1 MTAHPGGTQH
11 QGSSKPGYVVAP
23 WSLHWRGLD
32 VDELAR
38 TESTFALSNGHLGMR
53 GNLEEGEPRG
63 MPGTYLNGFFES
75 RPIPYDEGGYG
86 YPEAGQTT
94 VNVTDGKIIR
104 LLVDDEPVDLRYG
117 STTAHERVLDFRSG
131 TLRRSTDWTSPT
143 GRRVRITSERLVSFT
158 QRAVAAIRYE
168 VQPLDEPLQLV
179 VQSDLLANEPLN
191 ADNDIDLRKLDPRL
205 GVDLQRPL
213 VSDFADA
220 EGYGAVLVHH
230 TARSGL
236 RMAAAMEH
244 ELHAEHALRTSVHAE
259 EDLARLTIAAD
270 VPKGGK
276 LQLTKYLAYGWSS
289 QRSVPALRAQVD
301 AALAGAMHSG
311 WEGLLAEQRAYL
323 HNFWDSADVELD
335 GDDELQQ
342 AVRFALFHILQA
354 GARGETRPIP
364 AKGLT
369 SPGYDGHSFWD
380 QETFVL
386 PVLTYT
392 MPEAARDALQWRY
405 SILDKARDRAQ
416 LLGQSGALFPWRT
429 IDGDECSAYWPAG
442 TAAFHINAD
451 VANAVSR
458 YVAATGDTQF
468 DHDYGV
474 ELLTET
480 ARLWVSLGHHDP
492 HGGFRIDGV
501 TGPDEY
507 TAIVDNNVY
516 TNLMAQQNLR
526 DAATACERYSDVA
539 VQLEVNDVEIA
550 RWRKAAEK
558 MVVPYDE
565 VLGVHPQSER
575 FTEHDEWDFEGT
587 PAQRYPLLLH
597 YPYFDLYRKQ
607 VVKQAD
613 LVLAMHLR
621 GDAFTPEQKVR
632 NMAYY
637 EPRTVRDSSLSVCTQ
652 SVMAA
657 EVGDLTLAYDYFVET
672 ALTDLHDLHD
682 NVRNGIHIAALAGAW
697 LAMVAGFGGMRD
709 TGGNVTFAPR
719 LPDQL
724 SRYAFRMCI
733 RGSRV
738 AVEVTAQEATYRLL
752 SGEPLLL
759 THHGK
764 QISIETGTPLTLS
777 IPPAPP
783 RPELRQPAGC
793 APVARNRRTGDDATG
808 STTMPARHTDGL
820 D

>member
-1 MTAHPGGTQH
+1 MTEH
-11 QGSSKPGYVVAP
+11 QSVAKPGYGVAP
-23 WSLHWRGLD
+23 WALHWQGLD

-63 MPGTYLNGFFES
+63 VPGTYLNGFFES

-117 STTAHERVLDFRSG
+117 TTTAHERVLDFRSG

-143 GRRVRITSERLVSFT
+143 GRRVRITTERLVSFT

-179 VQSDLLANEPLN
+179 AQSDLLANEPIDSDRN
-191 ADNDIDLRKLDPRL
+191 ANLTLIDPRL
-205 GVDLQRPL
+205 GADLQQPL
-213 VSDFADA
+213 LADFAAA
-220 EGYGAVLVHH
+220 EDNWAVLVHH

-236 RMAAAMEH
+236 RMAAAMDH
-244 ELHAEHALRTSVHAE
+244 ELRSEDGVRTSVHAE
-259 EDLARLTIAAD
+259 GDLARLTVAAD

-311 WEGLLAEQRAYL
+311 WEGLLAEQRTYL
-323 HNFWDSADVELD
+323 DKFWDSADIELD
-335 GDDELQQ
+335 GDEELQQ
-342 AVRFALFHILQA
+342 AIRFALFHVLQA
-354 GARGETRPIP
+354 SARGETRPIP

-392 MPEAARDALQWRY
+392 MPEAARDALQWRH
-405 SILDKARDRAQ
+405 SILDKARERAQ
-416 LLGQSGALFPWRT
+416 LLGQNGALFPWRT

-442 TAAFHINAD
+442 TAAFHISAD
-451 VANAVSR
+451 IANAVSR
-458 YVAATGDTQF
+458 YVAATGDTEF

-516 TNLMAQQNLR
+516 TNLMAQQNLL
-526 DAATACERYSDVA
+526 DAAAACQRHPDIAIRLNVD
-539 VQLEVNDVEIA
+539 NTEIA
-550 RWRKAAEK
+550 RWHKAAEK

-575 FTEHDEWDFEGT
+575 FTEHDEWNFEGT
-587 PAQRYPLLLH
+587 PPERYPLLLH
-597 YPYFDLYRKQ
+597 FPYFDLYRKQ
-607 VVKQAD
+607 VIKQAD

-621 GDAFTPEQKVR
+621 GDAFTPEQKAR

-637 EPRTVRDSSLSVCTQ
+637 EARTVRDSSLSVCTQ
-652 SVMAA
+652 SVMAS
-657 EVGDLTLAYDYFVET
+657 EVGDLALAYDYFAET

-682 NVRNGIHIAALAGAW
+682 NVRNGVHIAALAGAW
-697 LAMVAGFGGMRD
+697 LALVAGFGGMRD
-709 TGGNVTFAPR
+709 TGGDVTFAPR

-724 SRYAFRMCI
+724 SRYAFRMAV
-733 RGSRV
+733 RGSRI
-738 AVEVTAQEATYRLL
+738 AVEVTGQEATYRLL
-752 SGEPLLL
+752 SGDPLLL

-764 QISIETGTPLTLS
+764 QITVETGSPLTLP
-777 IPPAPP
+777 IPAAPPA
-783 RPELRQPAGC
+783 PELRQPAGC
-793 APVARNRRTGDDATG
+793 APLARGRRPSANPGQTSKLPGRRAD
-808 STTMPARHTDGL
+808 RL